1 MLDESKSAFASAK
14 IRQKVDTTKKNVKKM
29 RFFCQFGHFLQKS
42 TLFVG
47 KYQEKLVLLHP
58 L

>member
-1 MLDESKSAFASAK
+1 MLDGPKSAFASAK

-29 RFFCQFGHFLQKS
+29 LFFCQIWHFLRKS

-47 KYQEKLVLLHP
+47 KYQENLVLLHP

>member
-1 MLDESKSAFASAK
+1 MLDGPKSAFASAK
-14 IRQKVDTTKKNVKKM
+14 IRQKVDTTKKNAKKM
-29 RFFCQFGHFLQKS
+29 LFFCQIWHFLRKC

-47 KYQEKLVLLHP
+47 KYQENLVLLHP

>member
-1 MLDESKSAFASAK
+1 MLDEPKSAFASAK

-29 RFFCQFGHFLQKS
+29 RFFCHFGHFLRKS